1 MQFIQNTFLIIY
13 RLFKKTG
20 LLESFWFKKLFLFS
34 YFLYKKYFEDPF
46 FGLIKKSP
54 EIFKGGN
61 ILDIGANIG
70 YTSIMFS
77 KARTPGFKVYAFEPD
92 RANLIALKEMIKNR
106 KAKGKIIPIHAALG
120 AKNGTVELWHNEQHH
135 GDHRILT
142 QKYKKSGVDLS
153 KIYVVPMWCIDSFVE
168 SEAPNSAVKFIKIDV
183 QGYEL
188 PVCLGMQ
195 QTLAANPDAVVA
207 LEYAP
212 SSMCELGFVPEKV
225 LKLFQDQGYFMY
237 ILHKRGRL
245 ELAQNKVIDILVKKR
260 GYIDLVFCRK
270 ELIAS
275 S

>member
-1 MQFIQNTFLIIY
+1 MQFIKKKVLIIY

-20 LLESFWFKKLFLFS
+20 LLEKSWVKKLFLFS

-70 YTSIMFS
+70 YTSILFS
-77 KARTPGFKVYAFEPD
+77 KAVTPGFNVYAFEPD
-92 RANLIALKEMIKNR
+92 RANFITLKEIIKTR
-106 KAKGKIIPIHAALG
+106 KARGIIIPIHAALG
-120 AKNGTVELWHNEQHH
+120 AKNGTVELWHNENHH

-153 KIYVVPMWCIDSFVE
+153 KVYVVPMCCIDSFVE
-168 SEAPNSAVKFIKIDV
+168 SETANSAVKFIKIDV

-212 SSMCELGFVPEKV
+212 SSMSELGFAPEEV
-225 LKLFQDQGYFMY
+225 LKLFQDKGYFMY
-237 ILHKRGRL
+237 ILHKRGKL
-245 ELAQNKVIDILVKKR
+245 EPAQNKVIDKLVKKR
-260 GYIDLVFCRK
+260 GYIDLVFSRK
-270 ELIAS
+270 ELIP
-275 S
+275 